1 MSLKKDLVIP
11 VLHSFVM
18 YRLMGA
24 SILLFHSEKLFILV
38 LRINVIIHL

>member
-1 MSLKKDLVIP
+1 
-11 VLHSFVM
+11 VM